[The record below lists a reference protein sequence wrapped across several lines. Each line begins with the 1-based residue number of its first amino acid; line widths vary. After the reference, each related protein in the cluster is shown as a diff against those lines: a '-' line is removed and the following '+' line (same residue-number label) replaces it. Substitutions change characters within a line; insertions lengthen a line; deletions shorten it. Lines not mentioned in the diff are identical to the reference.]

1 MKRIIL
7 LLITLI
13 TLTNVSY
20 ASFPV
25 IHKPIVTNQTVGPE
39 LDHILNSILG
49 AVALFG
55 TLYLLLRTIWRAYKR
70 DTPWIKKLLRW
81 KNIWW
86 LLLAILILFLLGLSQ
101 TGSGMGG

>member
-1 MKRIIL
+1 MKKL
-7 LLITLI
+7 LFIFFTLI
-13 TLTNVSY
+13 IFTNVSY

-25 IHKPIVTNQTVGPE
+25 TNKIIFTTQTIGPE

-49 AVALFG
+49 GVAFFG

-70 DTPWIKKLLRW
+70 DSPWIKKLLRW

>member
-1 MKRIIL
+1 MKKITL
-7 LLITLI
+7 FFITLI

-25 IHKPIVTNQTVGPE
+25 IQKTIVTNQNVGPE

-49 AVALFG
+49 GVALFG

-86 LLLAILILFLLGLSQ
+86 LLLAILILFLFGLSQ